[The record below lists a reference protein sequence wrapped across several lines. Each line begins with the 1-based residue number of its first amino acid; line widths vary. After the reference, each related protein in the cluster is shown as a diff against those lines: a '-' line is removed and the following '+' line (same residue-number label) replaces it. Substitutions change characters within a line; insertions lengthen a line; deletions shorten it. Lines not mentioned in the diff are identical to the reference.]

1 MIVEELKRETSDTSA
16 VLVEYKCDHLESF
29 RWYIVSR
36 SIPAEVDHPPKIVCV
51 DCLQLIQA
59 GVTTSPT
66 YRIKKAFLL
75 DGV

>member
-1 MIVEELKRETSDTSA
+1 MIVGEPKCETSDTSV
-16 VLVEYKCDHLESF
+16 VLVEYKCDHLEST

-36 SIPAEVDHPPKIVCV
+36 PIPAEVNHPPKIVCV

-59 GVTTSPT
+59 GVTAKPT

-75 DGV
+75 DEV